1 MFRIIPERCT
11 GCGNCRTI
19 QCSEPCSSCGTCQL
33 ACPSGALIPG
43 EQDETL
49 CTVTVNGVRVRARG
63 TVKNALEA
71 AGFRVSS
78 LPDEGDLFAPCGS
91 GGCWACSVS
100 VNGRPAQACIT
111 PPQGGMVIETMDEPA
126 LRYVSRFGPHTAGGV
141 GTPHHEKT
149 GLAVEVVCFAHGC
162 NLRCP
167 QCQKSQA
174 AFTGGL
180 NLLDP
185 EETVNLLLGVESV
198 YRTGT
203 VTFSGGECTLNRA
216 WLIKSIEEVRKR
228 DGSLNIHVDTNGT
241 ILTRDYIDELV
252 LAGMRRIGI
261 DLKGLRPE
269 TFMRITG
276 MEDRKTSEA
285 YLENSWDAIRYIATG
300 HREVFLGVGVP
311 YNSKLISVDEIRGMA
326 ALIGSISRKIQV
338 TVLDYRSEF
347 RCMDIERPSVKEM
360 LHVKGVMEDE
370 GLEVVLAQTEHGFM
384 GP

>member
-1 MFRIIPERCT
+1 
-11 GCGNCRTI
+11 
-19 QCSEPCSSCGTCQL
+19 
-33 ACPSGALIPG
+33 
-43 EQDETL
+43 
-49 CTVTVNGVRVRARG
+49 
-63 TVKNALEA
+63 
-71 AGFRVSS
+71 
-78 LPDEGDLFAPCGS
+78 
-91 GGCWACSVS
+91 
-100 VNGRPAQACIT
+100 
-111 PPQGGMVIETMDEPA
+111 
-126 LRYVSRFGPHTAGGV
+126 
-141 GTPHHEKT
+141 
-149 GLAVEVVCFAHGC
+149 
-162 NLRCP
+162 
-167 QCQKSQA
+167 
-174 AFTGGL
+174 
-180 NLLDP
+180 
-185 EETVNLLLGVESV
+185 
-198 YRTGT
+198 
-203 VTFSGGECTLNRA
+203 
-216 WLIKSIEEVRKR
+216 
-228 DGSLNIHVDTNGT
+228 
-241 ILTRDYIDELV
+241 
-252 LAGMRRIGI
+252 MRRIGI